1 MTADGAPWGGDV
13 WQQVADAELAEA
25 EFMFAFESSGP
36 AESRAQLGVNAA
48 RVHGAVV
55 LAMAKDP
62 SGGYWN
68 KALGFGISE
77 PVTDAVIGDVLDC
90 YRASGSP
97 TAVLQIAPAAL
108 PAEWDHIC
116 ARHGLVAGNKWVKLL
131 RPPDPAVPA
140 TTAFRIEPLP
150 ASAAREWAD
159 VMLQGFGMPRGALTA
174 MFAGAVTADPAFHP
188 FAVWDG
194 DRMVGAG
201 NLHIKDRRA
210 AFCGVAT
217 LPEAR
222 NRGAQS
228 ALFAAR
234 VEVARAAG
242 VRVLSAETWKPAPGT
257 SNPSLN
263 NMIRAGFKPVYDR
276 TNWLWGSDAAGSA

>member
-1 MTADGAPWGGDV
+1 M

-25 EFMFAFESSGP
+25 EFMFAFESGGP
-36 AESRAQLGVNAA
+36 AASREELGVATA
-48 RVHGAVV
+48 RLHGGVAV
-55 LAMAKDP
+55 AMGNDP
-62 SGGYWN
+62 TGGYWN

-97 TAVLQIAPAAL
+97 SAVIQIAPAAL
-108 PAEWDHIC
+108 PADWDNIC
-116 ARHGLVAGNKWVKLL
+116 ARHGLVADNAWVKLL
-131 RPPDPAVPA
+131 RPPETAAPSTTDFRVDPV
-140 TTAFRIEPLP
+140 ED
-150 ASAAREWAD
+150 SAALEWAD
-159 VMLQGFGMPRGALTA
+159 VMLKGFGMPSAALTA
-174 MFAGAVTADPAFHP
+174 LFAGVVTADPAFHP
-188 FAVWDG
+188 FAVWDA
-194 DRMVGAG
+194 DRMVAAG
-201 NLHIKDRRA
+201 NLHIKDARA

-234 VEVARAAG
+234 VEMARSAG
-242 VRVLSAETWKPAPGT
+242 VRVLSAETWKPPPGM

-263 NMIRAGFKPVYDR
+263 NMIRAGFRPVYDR
-276 TNWLWGSDAAGSA
+276 TNWLWRQPDL